1 MKKINLLHFIILF
14 IFSTNVFSGAG
25 LIPAPPQIRANSY
38 LLLDFNSDKLLAAHN
53 IDERLSPASLTK
65 MMTVYVVAN
74 ELASGNFSL
83 DEMVTV
89 SEKAWRMPGS
99 RMFIEVNRK
108 VSVED
113 LLKGVVIQSGNDA
126 SVALAEHI
134 SGSED
139 VFAQVMNQHANRLGL
154 KNTHYMNSTG
164 LPDTEHYTTAH
175 DLALLAVA
183 LIRDYTDVYALH
195 SIKKFSFNNITQQN
209 RNKLLWNDKSVDGIK
224 TGHTEKA
231 GFCLV
236 SSALR
241 DDMRLIS
248 VVLGADGPKSREQAS
263 QALLNYGFRFY
274 ETKKIYSVGDTIT
287 TTKVWKGESENIDL
301 GVNRDLYV
309 TIPRGQFSNID
320 MKFDLPKTTVAPVMQ
335 GEKQGMLKLFI
346 SDEEIISEPLVALQS
361 IKQAGLFRRLKDD
374 IRLIFE

>member
-14 IFSTNVFSGAG
+14 IFSTNVLPGAG

-38 LLLDFNSDKLLAAHN
+38 LLLDFNSEKLLAAHN

-74 ELASGNFSL
+74 ELASGNLSL

-113 LLKGVVIQSGNDA
+113 LLKGVVIQSGNDS

-183 LIRDYTDVYALH
+183 LIRDYPDVYALH

-263 QALLNYGFRFY
+263 QAFLNYGFRFY

-287 TTKVWKGESENIDL
+287 TAKVWKGESENIDL